1 MTKVSYKVAGIK
13 YTNYRQAKKESQL
26 HKVPLITCYEPIPE
40 VVHMTAKQKA
50 ERIK

>member
-13 YTNYRQAKKESQL
+13 YTSYKQAKEKSEL

-40 VVHMTAKQKA
+40 KVHMTAKQKA
-50 ERIK
+50 ERVK